1 MQIKKIA
8 VNLTNWLNQLIKPK
22 SQYKMSEQEKQKT
35 EDKIMQA
42 AKDIFVR
49 KGKSGARMQEIA
61 DKAGINKSLL
71 HYYYRSKDKLFGA
84 VFQIAFSNFAPN
96 LFKTIDESDD
106 IFETIEIFIS
116 KYLDIIS
123 KNPFI
128 PMFILNEVNK
138 KDTGLIVRILKN
150 SGMNIEVF
158 ENLVNKEIKNGK
170 IKNVNPK
177 NLLINILALCVFP
190 YIGRPLIEVMIFNDD
205 EIEYD
210 KFLEGRKKEVT
221 ELIINSIKI

>member
-1 MQIKKIA
+1 
-8 VNLTNWLNQLIKPK
+8 
-22 SQYKMSEQEKQKT
+22 MSEQEKQKT

-42 AKDIFVR
+42 AKDIFGR

-84 VFQIAFSNFAPN
+84 VFQFAFTKFAPN
-96 LFKTIDESDD
+96 LFKTLEESDD
-106 IFETIEIFIS
+106 IFVVLEIFIS
-116 KYLDIIS
+116 KYLEIIN

-128 PMFILNEVNK
+128 PMFILNEVNN
-138 KDTGLIVRILKN
+138 KDTGLIVRILRD
-150 SGMNIEVF
+150 SGMNVDIF
-158 ENLVNKEIKNGK
+158 EKLVHKEIKNGR

-190 YIGRPLIEVMIFNDD
+190 YIGRPLIEVMIFNNDTNK
-205 EIEYD
+205 YD
-210 KFLEGRKKEVT
+210 TFLEKRKTEVT

>member
-1 MQIKKIA
+1 
-8 VNLTNWLNQLIKPK
+8 
-22 SQYKMSEQEKQKT
+22 MSEQEKQKT

-42 AKDIFVR
+42 AKDIFVK

-84 VFQIAFSNFAPN
+84 VFQFAFSRFAPN
-96 LFKTIDESDD
+96 LFEAIDKSDD
-106 IFETIEIFIS
+106 IFEVIEIFIS
-116 KYLDIIS
+116 KYLDIIN

-138 KDTGLIVRILKN
+138 KDTGLVVRILKN

-158 ENLVNKEIKNGK
+158 ENLVDKGIKNKK
-170 IKNVNPK
+170 IKKVNPK

-190 YIGRPLIEVMIFNDD
+190 YIGRPLTEVMIFSNDKD
-205 EIEYD
+205 EYD
-210 KFLEGRKKEVT
+210 EFLEGRKKEVT

>member
-1 MQIKKIA
+1 
-8 VNLTNWLNQLIKPK
+8 
-22 SQYKMSEQEKQKT
+22 MSEKEKQKT

-42 AKDIFVR
+42 AKDVFVK

-84 VFQIAFSNFAPN
+84 VFQFAFSRFAPN
-96 LFKTIDESDD
+96 LFEAIDKSDD
-106 IFETIEIFIS
+106 IFEVIEIFIS
-116 KYLDIIS
+116 KYLDIIN

-138 KDTGLIVRILKN
+138 KDTGLVVRILKN

-158 ENLVNKEIKNGK
+158 ENLVDKGIKNKK
-170 IKNVNPK
+170 IKKVNPK
-177 NLLINILALCVFP
+177 SLLINILALCVFP
-190 YIGRPLIEVMIFNDD
+190 YIGRPLTEIMIFNNDKD
-205 EIEYD
+205 EYD

>member
-1 MQIKKIA
+1 MQIKKI
-8 VNLTNWLNQLIKPK
+8 VINLTNWLNQLIKPK
-22 SQYKMSEQEKQKT
+22 SQNKMSEQEKQKT

-84 VFQIAFSNFAPN
+84 VFEFAFSNFAPN
-96 LFKTIDESDD
+96 LFKTIDESND

-138 KDTGLIVRILKN
+138 KDTGLIVRILKS

-158 ENLVNKEIKNGK
+158 ENLVFKEIKNGR
-170 IKNVNPK
+170 IKDVNPK

-190 YIGRPLIEVMIFNDD
+190 YIGRPLTEVMIFNGDKN
-205 EIEYD
+205 EYD
-210 KFLEGRKKEVT
+210 NFLANRKKEIT
-221 ELIINSIKI
+221 DLIINSIKK

>member
-1 MQIKKIA
+1 
-8 VNLTNWLNQLIKPK
+8 
-22 SQYKMSEQEKQKT
+22 MSEQEKQKT
-35 EDKIMQA
+35 EDKIMHA
-42 AKDIFVR
+42 AKDIFLR

-84 VFQIAFSNFAPN
+84 VFQFAFSNFAPN
-96 LFKTIDESDD
+96 LFKTINENND
-106 IFETIEIFIS
+106 IFVTLENFIS

-138 KDTGLIVRILKN
+138 KDTGLIVRILKS
-150 SGMNIEVF
+150 SGMNNDTF
-158 ENLVNKEIKNGK
+158 ENLVYNEIKNGK
-170 IKNVNPK
+170 IKDVNPK
-177 NLLINILALCVFP
+177 SLLINTLALCVFP
-190 YIGRPLIEVMIFNDD
+190 YIGRPLTEVMVFNDD
-205 EIEYD
+205 KNEYD

>member
-1 MQIKKIA
+1 
-8 VNLTNWLNQLIKPK
+8 
-22 SQYKMSEQEKQKT
+22 MSEKEKQKT

-42 AKDIFVR
+42 AKDIFVK

-84 VFQIAFSNFAPN
+84 VFQFAFSRFAPN
-96 LFKTIDESDD
+96 LFEAIDKSDD
-106 IFETIEIFIS
+106 IFEVIEIFIS
-116 KYLDIIS
+116 KYLDIIN

-138 KDTGLIVRILKN
+138 KDTGLVVRILKN

-158 ENLVNKEIKNGK
+158 ENLVDKGIKNKK
-170 IKNVNPK
+170 IKKVNPK
-177 NLLINILALCVFP
+177 SLLINILALCVFP
-190 YIGRPLIEVMIFNDD
+190 YIGRPLTEIMIFNNDKD
-205 EIEYD
+205 EYD
-210 KFLEGRKKEVT
+210 KFLEGRKREVT